1 MIVGS
6 ESGMR
11 TALRARAPVGGKS
24 SAAVPIDRRRGV
36 PRQVYQVLRE
46 KILTVQ
52 LKPGES
58 INERWLAD
66 WLGVSRTPIR
76 EAINRLSAHGLIA
89 IVPNVGTSV
98 SLINVGRVK
107 EFCLIRMS
115 LESLIVRHAAERF
128 DDISALALSAIIDQ
142 QVATLEGPD
151 LIENIVV
158 DSQFHREIAEISG
171 LTATWVILQHA
182 MDEILRV
189 RHLSVRLLRPLREPI
204 DEHLAILDALK
215 TKDADLCEQ
224 AMKAHL
230 DSSFKHIVRAL
241 EQHPEYLENWAQA
254 PLTRQ
259 L

>member
-1 MIVGS
+1 
-6 ESGMR
+6 MR

-115 LESLIVRHAAERF
+115 LESLIVRHAAESVGATHESRF
-128 DDISALALSAIIDQ
+128 ERGYPALINSDREKRLAVSVAEQIVGAPGVESNMKPVMGAEDFAFMLRSIPGCYVFLDTGPGDGASVCSIHNPRYDFNDD
-142 QVATLEGPD
+142 
-151 LIENIVV
+151 
-158 DSQFHREIAEISG
+158 
-171 LTATWVILQHA
+171 VIP
-182 MDEILRV
+182 IGT
-189 RHLSVRLLRPLREPI
+189 SYWVRLAETALRG
-204 DEHLAILDALK
+204 
-215 TKDADLCEQ
+215 
-224 AMKAHL
+224 
-230 DSSFKHIVRAL
+230 
-241 EQHPEYLENWAQA
+241 
-254 PLTRQ
+254 
-259 L
+259 

>member
-1 MIVGS
+1 
-6 ESGMR
+6 MR
-11 TALRARAPVGGKS
+11 AALKAKAAVGGKS
-24 SAAVPIDRRRGV
+24 SASVAIDRRRSV
-36 PRQVYQVLRE
+36 PRQVYEVLRE

-58 INERWLAD
+58 INERWLAE

-76 EAINRLSAHGLIA
+76 EAINRLSANGLIA

-107 EFCLIRMS
+107 EFSLIRMS

-128 DDISALALSAIIDQ
+128 DEASALALGALIEQ
-142 QVATLEGPD
+142 QIATLEGPD

-158 DSQFHREIAEISG
+158 DSQFHHAIAEISG
-171 LTATWVILQHA
+171 LTATWAIMQHA

-204 DEHLAILDALK
+204 DEHLAILDALR
-215 TKDADLCEQ
+215 TGDADLCER

-230 DSSFKHIVRAL
+230 SSSYQHIDRAL
-241 EQHPEYLENWAQA
+241 KHHPEYLESG
-254 PLTRQ
+254 T
-259 L
+259 